1 MYAVGDTVQDFT
13 LPNQDGDMITLSS
26 FLGQKVLVWFY
37 PKASTPGCTAEGCS
51 IRDNFADLQSANVV
65 VLGIS
70 KDSVQRQKNFVT
82 KHNFPYSLLAD
93 TEGVV
98 VEAFGAWG
106 PKKFMGREYDGIL
119 RSSFL
124 INEEGLVEHVFTT
137 VKTKTHGEDV
147 LTVLNALN
155 NPTS

>member
-13 LPNQDGDMITLSS
+13 LPNQNGEMITLSQYR
-26 FLGQKVLVWFY
+26 GKKVLVWFY

-51 IRDNFADLQSANVV
+51 LRDNFEDLTDKDVV

-70 KDSVQRQKNFVT
+70 MDSVKRQANFVN
-82 KHNFPYSLLAD
+82 KHNFPYDLLAD

-98 VEAFGAWG
+98 VRAFGAWG
-106 PKKFMGREYDGIL
+106 PKKFMGKSYEGIL

-124 INEEGLVEHVFTT
+124 IDEEGVVKEVISK
-137 VKTKTHGEDV
+137 VKTKTHGSDI
-147 LTVLNALN
+147 LALLK
-155 NPTS
+155 TQ

>member
-13 LPNQDGDMITLSS
+13 LPNQNGEMITLSQYR
-26 FLGQKVLVWFY
+26 GKKVLVWFY

-51 IRDNFADLQSANVV
+51 LRDNFDDLTDKDVV

-70 KDSVQRQKNFVT
+70 MDSVKRQNNFA
-82 KHNFPYSLLAD
+82 KKQNFPYQLLSD
-93 TEGVV
+93 PDKTVIQ
-98 VEAFGAWG
+98 AFGAWG
-106 PKKFMGREYDGIL
+106 TKKFMGKVYDGIL

-124 INEEGLVEHVFTT
+124 IDEEGKIAHVFSK

-147 LTVLNALN
+147 LSLL
-155 NPTS
+155 SSLEE

>member
-13 LPNQDGDMITLSS
+13 LPNQNGEMITLSQYR
-26 FLGQKVLVWFY
+26 GKKVLVWFY

-51 IRDNFADLQSANVV
+51 LRDHFEDLSNKDVV

-70 KDSVQRQKNFVT
+70 MDAVKKQSNFVK
-82 KHNFPYSLLAD
+82 KHNFPYDLLAD

-98 VEAFGAWG
+98 VRAFGAWG
-106 PKKFMGREYDGIL
+106 PKKFMGKSYDGIL

-124 INEEGLVEHVFTT
+124 IDEKGVVQEVISK
-137 VKTKTHGEDV
+137 VKTKTHGSDILE
-147 LTVLNALN
+147 LLKAQ
-155 NPTS
+155 